1 MIYHALLT
9 VNLEALFRIETAVL
23 ELIIKGSVMYLGIL
37 LLFRV
42 LPRRTGGEMAMMDL
56 IFVLLI
62 AEAATHSLGGYS
74 TITEGFIVIG
84 TMMAWNY
91 LFNFLS
97 YYVPF
102 VEKLVSP
109 PPLQIIKNGRLL
121 KRNMRREY
129 LTEEELTDHLRL
141 EGIDDISEVKAAY
154 VEGDGKISVV
164 ARKKRIDDPV

>member
-1 MIYHALLT
+1 MNQTLLM
-9 VNLEALFRIETAVL
+9 VDFEKLFKIETPIL
-23 ELIIKGSVMYLGIL
+23 ELMIKGSVIYLGIL

-74 TITEGFIVIG
+74 SVTEGFIVII
-84 TMMAWNY
+84 TMMTWNY

-97 YYVPF
+97 YHIPF
-102 VEKLVSP
+102 VEKMVSP
-109 PPLQIIKNGRLL
+109 PPLQVVKKGKML

-141 EGIDDISEVKAAY
+141 EGIDDVAEVKAAY
-154 VEGDGKISVV
+154 V
-164 ARKKRIDDPV
+164 